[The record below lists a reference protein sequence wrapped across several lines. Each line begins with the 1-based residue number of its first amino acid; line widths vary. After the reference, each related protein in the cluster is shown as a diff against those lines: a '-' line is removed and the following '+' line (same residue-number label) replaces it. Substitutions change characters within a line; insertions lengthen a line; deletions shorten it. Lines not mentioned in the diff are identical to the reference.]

1 MSSLDTLHVIHQ
13 LMSVTQPTETT
24 IEYLQS
30 LHKDYCKRQG
40 LEHLAADDLL
50 ATADL
55 NEAQRQWLKEFSR
68 IWDIVSTNY

>member
-1 MSSLDTLHVIHQ
+1 MSNLDTLHVIYQ

-24 IEYLQS
+24 IHYLTS

-40 LEHLAADDLL
+40 LEPLSADDLL
-50 ATADL
+50 ATAEL

-68 IWDIVSTNY
+68 IWEIVSLNY